1 METEKSKESEGFE
14 QSPQNYNVY
23 GSFERNED
31 VFKGKINIIDQDPS
45 NHSRSYSKKKNS
57 IF

>member
-31 VFKGKINIIDQDPS
+31 VFKGKIDIIDQDPS
-45 NHSRSYSKKKNS
+45 NHSRSYSKK
-57 IF
+57 